1 MIKTITKI
9 YAHHEFKIGDI
20 VKWKESKSKSIN
32 FCYRIY
38 DIMPQYHSYEVSNP
52 GGPNYIGHD
61 DHPYNYIRMQLITKL
76 SEEDKKIYAK
86 FIDTECKEIE
96 KVKCK
101 TNNINDWGVL
111 LNEKHL

>member
-1 MIKTITKI
+1 MIKTIVKI

-20 VKWKESKSKSIN
+20 VKWKECKNKGIN

-38 DIMPQYHSYEVSNP
+38 DIMPQYHSYEVKHSD
-52 GGPNYIGHD
+52 GTNYIGHD

-76 SEEDKKIYAK
+76 SEEDKKIYAECV
-86 FIDTECKEIE
+86 DTECKEIE
-96 KVKCK
+96 KVNCK